1 MFQYRQKITIQPNIM
16 PSIGLNY
23 NYDLIQ
29 TNSHPTTRNMG
40 ASMAQLVRG
49 CTMVL
54 LSSMVPTII
63 NKLGLHFLF
72 FFHGGVCAL
81 AALFVWKFVPETRG
95 KTLLQLCSIY
105 SSSSDSSS
113 FSRGS
118 DNTSSTISSNMS
130 DTSSVSSVSDTL
142 SVSSYPSKSFQN
154 STLVEK
160 FSSLGTQLDS
170 SKSV

>member
-1 MFQYRQKITIQPNIM
+1 
-16 PSIGLNY
+16 
-23 NYDLIQ
+23 
-29 TNSHPTTRNMG
+29 MG

-54 LSSMVPTII
+54 LSSLVPIVI
-63 NKLGLHFLF
+63 NNLGLHFLF
-72 FFHGGVCAL
+72 FFHGVVCAL

-105 SSSSDSSS
+105 SSSSGI

-118 DNTSSTISSNMS
+118 DNMS
-130 DTSSVSSVSDTL
+130 DASSVSSLSDTL
-142 SVSSYPSKSFQN
+142 SVSSYASKSFKN

-160 FSSLGTQLDS
+160 FSSIETELDT